1 MNCEEVNKNI
11 LALAEGS
18 LERETESQLIAHIDI
33 CEECSSQFSFME
45 GVITYIES
53 EKNIGV
59 SKGFADNILKGMA
72 ESKRSVFTLRS
83 VLLPLAAA
91 AVIIFG
97 IFTGIFISELTSDSS
112 SEVYADLPD
121 EYYYT
126 NEIHLETIEGFF
138 LINND

>member
-1 MNCEEVNKNI
+1 MNCEDVNKNI

-18 LERETESQLIAHIDI
+18 LDRETENRLRAHIDI
-33 CEECSSQFSFME
+33 CDECRSQFSFIE
-45 GVITYIES
+45 GVVSYIES
-53 EKNIGV
+53 EMNIGV
-59 SKGFADNILKGMA
+59 SKGFKDNILKRISEPA
-72 ESKRSVFTLRS
+72 SSVFTLRS

-91 AVIIFG
+91 SVIVFG
-97 IFTGIFISELTSDSS
+97 IFTGIFISGLNSSNNSELYS
-112 SEVYADLPD
+112 DLPD